1 MLNRHGLSWSDQ
13 QPGYD
18 YRGVHMK
25 APRNDANRT
34 VWIPRAEA
42 GQIAPGLT
50 PQRLDY
56 IRRDAPYSSKITAP
70 PARILSDG
78 EVIYDELA
86 FRRWLEST
94 VSWEWMHGH
103 FGACR
108 SQPTED
114 RLYTFQDVHLETLR
128 RRTYIN
134 EAQLLAAV
142 PALPLWRIRDLRF
155 RAVGP
160 RFLKPTHRTVVYI
173 LEEALDWANGV
184 GDFADPIP
192 DRVDRSGQAYT
203 PRVRH
208 QPST

>member
-1 MLNRHGLSWSDQ
+1 M
-13 QPGYD
+13 
-18 YRGVHMK
+18 
-25 APRNDANRT
+25 
-34 VWIPRAEA
+34 
-42 GQIAPGLT
+42 IAPGLT

-56 IRRDAPYSSKITAP
+56 IRREAPYSSKISAP

-86 FRRWLEST
+86 FRRWLEYT

-103 FGACR
+103 FGASR
-108 SQPTED
+108 SQPTDD

-142 PALPLWRIRDLRF
+142 PALPLWRVRDLRF

-160 RFLKPTHRTVVYI
+160 RFLKPTHRTVIYI

-184 GDFADPIP
+184 GDFADPMP
-192 DRVDRSGQAYT
+192 DRVERSGQPYT
-203 PRVRH
+203 PQVRP

>member
-1 MLNRHGLSWSDQ
+1 MLSPTTTICWSESNSASLHQ
-13 QPGYD
+13 TQG
-18 YRGVHMK
+18 
-25 APRNDANRT
+25 A
-34 VWIPRAEA
+34 
-42 GQIAPGLT
+42 
-50 PQRLDY
+50 
-56 IRRDAPYSSKITAP
+56 S
-70 PARILSDG
+70 
-78 EVIYDELA
+78 
-86 FRRWLEST
+86 RWLEST

-108 SQPTED
+108 SQQTED
-114 RLYTFQDVHLETLR
+114 RLDTFRHVHLETLR

-142 PALPLWRIRDLRF
+142 PALPLWRIRGFRF

-192 DRVDRSGQAYT
+192 DRVGRSAQPCT
-203 PRVRH
+203 PRVRPK
-208 QPST
+208 PST